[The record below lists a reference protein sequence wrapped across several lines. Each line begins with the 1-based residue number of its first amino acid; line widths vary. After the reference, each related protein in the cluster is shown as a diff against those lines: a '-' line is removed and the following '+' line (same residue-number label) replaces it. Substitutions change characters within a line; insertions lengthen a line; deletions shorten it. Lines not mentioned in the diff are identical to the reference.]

1 MKGNMKGKYEGRKEE
16 KDRERARINSA
27 RIFLKIR
34 LTPLK
39 RK

>member
-1 MKGNMKGKYEGRKEE
+1 MKGNMKGKYEGRKEG
-16 KDRERARINSA
+16 KVRERARINSA
-27 RIFLKIR
+27 RIFLKTR